1 MSRILIT
8 GGAGFIGS
16 SLAEKLA
23 EDPHNYIVIVD
34 DLSTGNI
41 HKIPK
46 SPRRN
51 VQFIKC
57 NVNDWRDLSGV
68 MYSQAFDYVFH
79 YAAVVGVQ
87 RTLDNPVKVLS
98 DLSGIRNL
106 LSFAKNSGVKR
117 VFFASSSEVY
127 GESVHLPQNEET
139 TPLNSRLPYAIVK
152 NASEAYLKAYH
163 TEYGL
168 EYTIFRFFN
177 TYGPKQSKDFVVSRF
192 LAKALKDHP
201 IEVYGDGQQTRTF
214 CYIDDNI
221 TATTNAFQ
229 KNLFVNDVANI
240 GGGDEITILDLA
252 KKVIK
257 ITKSKSKI
265 VHLPPLA
272 DGDMTRRRPDLGRM
286 KKLLVRKPL
295 SLDDGLKKILSNTK
309 HIL

>member
-23 EDPHNYIVIVD
+23 QDTHNYVVVID

-41 HKIPK
+41 HKLPK
-46 SPRRN
+46 ASN
-51 VQFIKC
+51 TKFIKC
-57 NVNDWRDLSGV
+57 DVNAWRDLSGV
-68 MYSQAFDYVFH
+68 MYAQSFDYVFH

-87 RTLDNPVKVLS
+87 RTLDNPVNVLK

-106 LSFAKNSGVKR
+106 LTFAKNSEVKR
-117 VFFASSSEVY
+117 VYFASSSEVY
-127 GESVHLPQNEET
+127 GESVHFPQHEEK

-152 NASEAYLKAYH
+152 NASEAYLKAFY

-177 TYGPKQSKDFVVSRF
+177 TYGPKQSRDFVVSRF
-192 LAKALKDHP
+192 ISRALKNHP
-201 IEVYGDGQQTRTF
+201 IEIYGDGSQMRTF
-214 CYIDDNI
+214 CYIDDNVE
-221 TATTNAFQ
+221 ATTNAFR
-229 KNLFVNDVANI
+229 KSLFVNDVVNI
-240 GGGDEITILDLA
+240 GGGDEVTILDLA
-252 KKVIK
+252 KKIIK

-272 DGDMTRRRPDLGRM
+272 EGDMTRRKPDLGRM
-286 KKLLVRKPL
+286 KKLLNRKPINL
-295 SLDDGLKKILSNTK
+295 EDGLKKILRDTK

>member
-1 MSRILIT
+1 MARILIT

-23 EDPHNYIVIVD
+23 EDAHNFVVVVD

-46 SPRRN
+46 ANN
-51 VQFIKC
+51 VRFVKC
-57 NVNDWRDLSGV
+57 DVNDWRDLSGV
-68 MYSQAFDYVFH
+68 MYAQAFDYVFH

-87 RTLDNPVKVLS
+87 RTLDNPVKVLK

-117 VFFASSSEVY
+117 VYFASSSEVY
-127 GESVHLPQNEET
+127 GESINFPQHEET

-152 NASEAYLKAYH
+152 NASEAYLKAFH

-177 TYGPKQSKDFVVSRF
+177 TYGPKQSRDFVVSRF
-192 LAKALKDHP
+192 IARALKNHP
-201 IEVYGDGQQTRTF
+201 IEIYGDGQQKRTF
-214 CYIDDNI
+214 CYINDNI
-221 TATTNAFQ
+221 DATTTAFR
-229 KNLFVNDVANI
+229 KNLFVNDVVNI
-240 GGGDEITILDLA
+240 GGADEITILDLA
-252 KKVIK
+252 KKIIK
-257 ITKSKSKI
+257 VTKSKSKI
-265 VHLPPLA
+265 VHLPPLPE
-272 DGDMTRRRPDLGRM
+272 GDMTRRKPDLGRM
-286 KKLLVRKPL
+286 NKLLQRKPMAL
-295 SLDDGLKKILSNTK
+295 EDGLKKILRDTK

>member
-23 EDPHNYIVIVD
+23 QDGHNYVVIID

-41 HKIPK
+41 HKLPK
-46 SPRRN
+46 APN
-51 VQFIKC
+51 TKFIKC
-57 NVNDWRDLSGV
+57 DVNNWRDLSGV
-68 MYSQAFDYVFH
+68 MYAQSFDYVFH

-87 RTLDNPVKVLS
+87 RTLDNPVNVLK

-106 LSFAKNSGVKR
+106 LTFAKNSEVKR
-117 VFFASSSEVY
+117 VYFASSSEVY
-127 GESVHLPQNEET
+127 GESVHFPQHEEK

-152 NASEAYLKAYH
+152 NASEAYLKAFY

-177 TYGPKQSKDFVVSRF
+177 TYGPKQSRDFVVSRF
-192 LAKALKDHP
+192 IARALKNHP
-201 IEVYGDGQQTRTF
+201 IEIYGDGSQTRTF
-214 CYIDDNI
+214 CYIDDNVE
-221 TATTNAFQ
+221 ATTTAFR
-229 KNLFVNDVANI
+229 KGLFVNDVVNI
-240 GGGDEITILDLA
+240 GGGDEVTILDLA
-252 KKVIK
+252 KNIIKV
-257 ITKSKSKI
+257 TKSKSKI

-272 DGDMTRRRPDLGRM
+272 EGDMTRRKPDLARM
-286 KKLLVRKPL
+286 KKLLARKPL
-295 SLDDGLKKILSNTK
+295 SLEDGLKKILRDTK

>member
-23 EDPHNYIVIVD
+23 EDAHNFVVVVD
-34 DLSTGNI
+34 NLSTGNI
-41 HKIPK
+41 HKIPE
-46 SPRRN
+46 SAN
-51 VQFIKC
+51 VRFVKC
-57 NVNDWRDLSGV
+57 DVNDWRDLSGV
-68 MYSQAFDYVFH
+68 MYAQAFDYVFH

-87 RTLDNPVKVLS
+87 RTLDNPVKVLK
-98 DLSGIRNL
+98 DLAGIRNL

-117 VFFASSSEVY
+117 VYFASSSEVY
-127 GESVHLPQNEET
+127 GESINFPQHEET

-152 NASEAYLKAYH
+152 NASEAYLKAFH

-177 TYGPKQSKDFVVSRF
+177 TYGPKQSRDFVVSRF
-192 LAKALKDHP
+192 IARALKNHP
-201 IEVYGDGQQTRTF
+201 IEIYGDGEQKRTF

-221 TATTNAFQ
+221 DSTTNAFR
-229 KNLFVNDVANI
+229 KNLFINDVVNI

-252 KKVIK
+252 KRIIK

-265 VHLPPLA
+265 IHLPPLPE
-272 DGDMTRRRPDLGRM
+272 GDMTRRKPDLGRM
-286 KKLLVRKPL
+286 NKLLQRKPIVL
-295 SLDDGLKKILSNTK
+295 EDGLKKILRDTQ